1 MPALS
6 QSVELAGGARAAY
19 EVIGDGP
26 PLFYFQGGPGF
37 SAVLLRPEAE
47 LLADH
52 FAVFLI
58 GPAGSGGSA
67 PPSDPSQ
74 YAHIGHARFYEDVRR
89 ALDVGPATIAGTS
102 FGGVVALTYASLYPE
117 STLRCTAIATRAV
130 GEELEGPEST
140 AEAPHVLVRHPQRPT
155 CPAPPALWDELT

>member
-52 FAVFLI
+52 FSVFLI
-58 GPAGSGGSA
+58 DPAGSGGST
-67 PPSDPSQ
+67 PPGDPSQ
-74 YAHIGHARFYEDVRR
+74 FDPIGPARFYEDSRR
-89 ALDVGPATIAGTS
+89 APGDGPATVPGTP
-102 FGGVVALTYASLYPE
+102 LRSL
-117 STLRCTAIATRAV
+117 AAA
-130 GEELEGPEST
+130 
-140 AEAPHVLVRHPQRPT
+140 
-155 CPAPPALWDELT
+155 